1 MAGLE
6 RSQAPYQANTKRNS
20 RVFYNMYKSAKF
32 GIKLTNNSS
41 NNIKCN
47 IGVNQGDNLS
57 PVLFA
62 QLLND
67 SDFILSTH
75 YRKAFHEQTLKLS
88 KSIPNVMIYAE
99 TSTGSL
105 QKRLDHTGHCM
116 NRDIRSKTAAIH
128 RTSTITLIL
137 MQRH

>member
-1 MAGLE
+1 M
-6 RSQAPYQANTKRNS
+6 
-20 RVFYNMYKSAKF
+20 
-32 GIKLTNNSS
+32 
-41 NNIKCN
+41 KCN
-47 IGVNQGDNLS
+47 IGVSQGDNLS

-62 QLLND
+62 LLLND

-88 KSIPNVMIYAE
+88 KSIPNVMIYTE
-99 TSTGSL
+99 TGTEPL
-105 QKRLDHTGHCM
+105 QIGLNDALADHCI
-116 NRDIRSKTAAIH
+116 NRDVRSKTGAIL